1 MPIVNYDDTIINSL
15 NGALIEQLQAV
26 GINAVQDIQ
35 TIPTFIDN
43 LMGGK
48 LVTYIFFG
56 SCGSSTDPW
65 KSMDS
70 YSVRHISEDGSL
82 PSSFYSN
89 AGYWNTENAVEYS
102 EYVKQIGLLRP
113 GDPMIEELFV
123 KAAEL
128 WLEEI
133 PAIPL
138 IQQPI
143 VLPLNT
149 TYWTNWPSADNAYLQ
164 PDLSA
169 PSAYLML
176 HNIKP
181 AK

>member
-1 MPIVNYDDTIINSL
+1 MPIVNYDDTIINTM
-15 NGALIEQLQAV
+15 NAALIEQLQAV

-43 LMGGK
+43 LMGTK
-48 LVTYIFFG
+48 METYIFFG

-70 YSVRHISEDGSL
+70 YSVRHIPEEGGS

-89 AGYWNTENAVEYS
+89 AGMWNTENAAEYS
-102 EYVKQIGLLRP
+102 EYIREIGLLRP
-113 GDPMIEELFV
+113 GDPEIEELFV
-123 KAAEL
+123 EAAEL
-128 WLEEI
+128 WLEEL

-143 VLPLNT
+143 ILPLNT
-149 TYWTNWPSADNAYLQ
+149 TYWTNWPSADNPYFQ
-164 PDLSA
+164 PDLSS
-169 PSAYLML
+169 PSAYML
-176 HNIKP
+176 IHNIEP
-181 AK
+181 AQ